1 MILTC
6 HGNNRAMPCGRPGP
20 MISTRA
26 PPGNDRIKVLS
37 IYRAGLTLPG
47 IPTYLLDMSSIITAR
62 MAFLERALLAVT
74 NHCVAD
80 ILCSR

>member
-1 MILTC
+1 MLFRA
-6 HGNNRAMPCGRPGP
+6 HGR
-20 MISTRA
+20 MISAGT

-37 IYRAGLTLPG
+37 IYRAGLTAPR
-47 IPTYLLDMSSIITAR
+47 IPTYLLDMSPIITTR

>member
-1 MILTC
+1 
-6 HGNNRAMPCGRPGP
+6 
-20 MISTRA
+20 
-26 PPGNDRIKVLS
+26 
-37 IYRAGLTLPG
+37 
-47 IPTYLLDMSSIITAR
+47 MSPIITAR

>member
-1 MILTC
+1 
-6 HGNNRAMPCGRPGP
+6 
-20 MISTRA
+20 MISPRT
-26 PPGNDRIKVLS
+26 PSGNDHIKVAS
-37 IYRAGLTLPG
+37 IYRASLTDPR
-47 IPTYLLDMSSIITAR
+47 IPTYFLDMSSIITAR

>member
-1 MILTC
+1 
-6 HGNNRAMPCGRPGP
+6 
-20 MISTRA
+20 
-26 PPGNDRIKVLS
+26 
-37 IYRAGLTLPG
+37 LTLAR
-47 IPTYLLDMSSIITAR
+47 IPTYLLDMSSISAAR

>member
-1 MILTC
+1 MILIPRG
-6 HGNNRAMPCGRPGP
+6 HIRIMSLAAQGRI
-20 MISTRA
+20 ISARA
-26 PPGNDRIKVLS
+26 PSGNDHVKLLS
-37 IYRAGLTLPG
+37 IYRTGLTVPG
-47 IPTYLLDMSSIITAR
+47 IPTYFLDMSSIIATR

>member
-1 MILTC
+1 
-6 HGNNRAMPCGRPGP
+6 
-20 MISTRA
+20 MISARA

-37 IYRAGLTLPG
+37 IYRTGLTAFG

>member
-1 MILTC
+1 MTLSC
-6 HGNNRAMPCGRPGP
+6 HGHNRLMPCGLRRQ
-20 MISTRA
+20 MISARA
-26 PPGNDRIKVLS
+26 PPCNDRIKLLS
-37 IYRAGLTLPG
+37 IYRTGLTLPR

>member
-1 MILTC
+1 
-6 HGNNRAMPCGRPGP
+6 
-20 MISTRA
+20 
-26 PPGNDRIKVLS
+26 
-37 IYRAGLTLPG
+37 
-47 IPTYLLDMSSIITAR
+47 MSSIIATR